1 MNVLVVGSGGREHAL
16 AWKLVQSRDADD
28 IFIAPGNAGTAQ
40 VGTNLPV
47 IDSDTAGL
55 IAAAREHEI
64 GLTAV
69 GPEAP
74 LAAGLVDA
82 MDDAGLL
89 AFGPTRAAAE
99 IESSKAW
106 AKAFMG
112 RHGIPTAVARA
123 VESID
128 EADAFLS
135 TVCEGPAVV
144 KADGLAG
151 GKGVIMTSSKPEA
164 ILAVKSMLGGALGDA
179 GKTVVLEETLTGREL
194 SVFAFVDGETVSAE
208 VAACDYKRIGDGDE
222 GPNTGGMG
230 AYAPPEFWSPELAA
244 RIRNEILQPAA
255 RGMVAED
262 RPYRGFLYA
271 GLMVT
276 DDGPKVI
283 EFNCRMG
290 DPEGGVVLPTLRSD
304 LLETCIAV
312 AEGRL
317 GENDVSWDGSAWL
330 SVVAAS
336 DGYPGSYET
345 GHEIQGLEAA
355 DPTALVFH
363 AGTARDAAGRIV
375 TSGGRVLAVVAP
387 GADVARAR
395 QAAYSSLERISFE
408 GITYRSD
415 IALRAEAAAATAGR

>member
-16 AWKLVQSRDADD
+16 AWKLAQSRETDD
-28 IFIAPGNAGTAQ
+28 IFVAPGNAGTAQ
-40 VGTNLPV
+40 VGTNLPL
-47 IDSDTAGL
+47 IDSDTVGL
-55 IAAAREHEI
+55 IAAARENEI
-64 GLTAV
+64 GLTVV
-69 GPEAP
+69 GPESP
-74 LAAGLVDA
+74 LGAGLVDA

-89 AFGPTRAAAE
+89 AFGPTSAAAE
-99 IESSKAW
+99 IETSKAW

-112 RHGIPTAVARA
+112 RHRIPTALARA

-144 KADGLAG
+144 KADGLAA
-151 GKGVIMTSSKPEA
+151 GKGVIMTASKPEA
-164 ILAVKSMLGGALGDA
+164 ILAVKSMLDGALGDA
-179 GKTVVLEETLTGREL
+179 GKKVVLEETLTGPEL

-230 AYAPPEFWSPELAA
+230 AYTPPEFWSPELAA
-244 RIRNEILQPAA
+244 RIRTEILQPTA
-255 RGMVAED
+255 RGMVAEG

-290 DPEGGVVLPTLRSD
+290 DPEGGVVLPTLQSD
-304 LLETCIAV
+304 LLETCMAV

-317 GENDVSWDGSAWL
+317 REKDVSWDGSSWV

-345 GHEIQGLEAA
+345 GYEIHGLEAA
-355 DPTALVFH
+355 DADTLVFH

-387 GADVARAR
+387 GTDAARAR
-395 QAAYSSLERISFE
+395 QAAYSSLERILFE
-408 GITYRSD
+408 GKTYRSD
-415 IALRAEAAAATAGR
+415 IALRAEVAVATAGR